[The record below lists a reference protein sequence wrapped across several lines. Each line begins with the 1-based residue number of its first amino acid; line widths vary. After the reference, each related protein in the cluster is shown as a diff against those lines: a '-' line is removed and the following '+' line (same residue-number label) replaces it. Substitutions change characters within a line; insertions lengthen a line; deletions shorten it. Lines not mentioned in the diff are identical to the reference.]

1 MTDAVESRASIIN
14 DYVSSA
20 EEYMTAFA
28 SVKGIFEGLYVGKE
42 LMRVES
48 AIRHLGNLDLSAG
61 QELDTF
67 HGRKDEIGMIAQTTR
82 SLCGRLQ
89 KTIDDIVRILGEM
102 AEGNIAVDVSMNE
115 SYYIGDFRILSDS
128 LKTIRYK
135 LTNLMRDISRVA
147 NQVDTGAYQLSSGV
161 QTLSQ
166 GTMEQSVS
174 VTGLVTHVTDLTSQI
189 NDSAVRC
196 SNASELVDKAN
207 GYADEAD
214 EKNGT
219 VDCSH
224 KECRSIF
231 RPDWQYYKDNRRH
244 RFPDK
249 HPGPQCLRGSRPCR
263 FCRKRILCGGR

>member
-115 SYYIGDFRILSDS
+115 SYYIGDFRILSDNPLQTHEPDARYFPCCKPGGYRCLS
-128 LKTIRYK
+128 AILRCADPFPGNHGTIR
-135 LTNLMRDISRVA
+135 I
-147 NQVDTGAYQLSSGV
+147 
-161 QTLSQ
+161 
-166 GTMEQSVS
+166 
-174 VTGLVTHVTDLTSQI
+174 
-189 NDSAVRC
+189 
-196 SNASELVDKAN
+196 
-207 GYADEAD
+207 
-214 EKNGT
+214 
-219 VDCSH
+219 
-224 KECRSIF
+224 
-231 RPDWQYYKDNRRH
+231 RH
-244 RFPDK
+244 RTCNPCD
-249 HPGPQCLRGSRPCR
+249 RPY
-263 FCRKRILCGGR
+263 LTDQ